1 MNKDEIIKKL
11 EEFQQLLFSWEQ
23 DYSPKTR
30 SSINRKIPFV
40 QKILYITGTHKTI
53 TMAPPP
59 MTGGLVM
66 KNVDPFTCI
75 FNPPYGLSVIEVIS
89 DSIDEAIGIIDNDK
103 DFIQKLDKKIQTKQ
117 KINTS
122 SIDSKKVF
130 IVHGRDNELKET
142 TARFLEKMGLVPII
156 LHEQVNNGKTI
167 IEKFEDYADVGFA
180 IILMSPDDKGC
191 LSNEKE
197 SIKLRARQNVI
208 FEHGYFIGKLG
219 RNKVTALV
227 KGNIELPTDINGIL
241 YVTVDNNE
249 AWKFTLAKEIKSAGY
264 NIDLNKLLV

>member
-1 MNKDEIIKKL
+1 MNKDEIIEKL
-11 EEFQQLLFSWEQ
+11 KEFQQLLFSWEQ
-23 DYSPKTR
+23 NYSPEIR
-30 SSINRKIPFV
+30 SSINRNIPFV
-40 QKILYITGTHKTI
+40 QKILYITGTHKTM
-53 TMAPPP
+53 TVAPPP
-59 MTGGLVM
+59 MIGGLIM

-75 FNPPYGLSVIEVIS
+75 FNPPYGLSVVDVIS

-103 DFIQKLDKKIQTKQ
+103 DFIQKLNKVNQTKQ
-117 KINTS
+117 KIETS
-122 SIDSKKVF
+122 SVDQKKVF

-142 TARFLEKMGLVPII
+142 TARFLEKLGLVPII

-180 IILMSPDDKGC
+180 IILMTPDDMGY
-191 LSNEKE
+191 LSGEKE

-219 RNKVTALV
+219 RHKVTALV

-241 YVTVDNNE
+241 YVAVDNNG
-249 AWKFTLAKEIKSAGY
+249 AWKLMLAKEIKNAGY
-264 NIDLNKLLV
+264 NIDLNRLV

>member
-23 DYSPKTR
+23 HYLPQTR
-30 SSINRKIPFV
+30 SSINKNIPFV
-40 QKILYITGTHKTI
+40 QKILHLTGTHRTI
-53 TMAPPP
+53 TVAPPP
-59 MTGGLVM
+59 MIGGLVM

-75 FNPPYGLSVIEVIS
+75 YDPPYGLSVIDMIS
-89 DSIDEAIGIIDNDK
+89 DSIDEAIGVIDGDK
-103 DFIQKLDKKIQTKQ
+103 DFVQKLNKENLPKQ
-117 KINTS
+117 KIKNS
-122 SIDSKKVF
+122 LVDSKKVF

-142 TARFLEKMGLVPII
+142 TARFLEKLGLNPII

-180 IILMSPDDKGC
+180 IILMTPDDMGC
-191 LSNEKE
+191 LSGEQD

-241 YVTVDNNE
+241 YVAVDNNG
-249 AWKFTLAKEIKSAGY
+249 AWKLILAKEIKNAGY
-264 NIDLNKLLV
+264 NIDLNRLV

>member
-23 DYSPKTR
+23 HYSLQTR
-30 SSINRKIPFV
+30 SSINKNIPFV
-40 QKILYITGTHKTI
+40 QKILHLTGTHRTI
-53 TMAPPP
+53 TVAPPP
-59 MTGGLVM
+59 MVGGLIM

-75 FNPPYGLSVIEVIS
+75 YDPPYGLSVIDVIS
-89 DSIDEAIGIIDNDK
+89 DSIDEAIGVIDGDK
-103 DFIQKLDKKIQTKQ
+103 DFVQKFNRADQPKQ
-117 KINTS
+117 KTKNS
-122 SIDSKKVF
+122 FVDSKKVF

-142 TARFLEKMGLVPII
+142 TARFLEKLGLNPII

-180 IILMSPDDKGC
+180 IILMTPDDMGY
-191 LSNEKE
+191 LSGEQD

-227 KGNIELPTDINGIL
+227 KGEIELPTDINGIL
-241 YVTVDNNE
+241 YVAIDNNG
-249 AWKFTLAKEIKSAGY
+249 AWKLMLAKEIKNAGY
-264 NIDLNKLLV
+264 NIDLNRLV